1 VDIALTMDIIVC
13 AVLAAVGVLLFWPQ
27 L

>member
-1 VDIALTMDIIVC
+1 MDIALTMDIIVC